1 MTLTWRPLHS
11 PCAVIAFCAF
21 GTVEGRSSARN
32 QEWSREVGGSY
43 DIQLMYLAGMCHSR
57 VRTRLAIHLME
68 APGRVKGDHPR
79 TFAHIPSHVPGATS
93 RTAMHSIGIRYH
105 GFGVSS
111 GCNGLMWCHQT
122 IAAVREP
129 CATADAVDATYA
141 N

>member
-1 MTLTWRPLHS
+1 MTYN
-11 PCAVIAFCAF
+11 CV
-21 GTVEGRSSARN
+21 SSRN
-32 QEWSREVGGSY
+32 VSQSGQNTAGNTPDGS
-43 DIQLMYLAGMCHSR
+43 A
-57 VRTRLAIHLME
+57 
-68 APGRVKGDHPR
+68 R